1 MKTIKE
7 KLKVIRG
14 NRTLEVFGSSLGK
27 FSKSYISQ
35 YELGKI
41 KPTTD
46 FYKALAEKENINL
59 NWLIADIGEM
69 YFSGLT
75 YNEIIKENKELKET
89 IKKIDLSIENEIS
102 KLTQIT
108 KSQLKKF

>member
-1 MKTIKE
+1 MKKLNEKIKS
-7 KLKVIRG
+7 VRN
-14 NRTLEVFGSSLGK
+14 NRTQNEFASKLGFASSHISK
-27 FSKSYISQ
+27 F
-35 YELGKI
+35 ELGKV

-89 IKKIDLSIENEIS
+89 IKKIDFSIENEIS